1 MFIKCTLILAR
12 KCEAIETVLVSEQP
26 LISFFRV
33 SKIEGVKQMV
43 QTENKQ
49 PIKEIS
55 HQDIYSLYDSWEQ
68 LQSWQEVLPILET
81 FFKDENRPINKQQ
94 IARKYYA
101 CSQIFTV
108 FYVDFS
114 QSMQKM
120 EKQLLELRSKK
131 KL

>member
-1 MFIKCTLILAR
+1 ML
-12 KCEAIETVLVSEQP
+12 
-26 LISFFRV
+26 
-33 SKIEGVKQMV
+33 

-55 HQDIYSLYDSWEQ
+55 HQDIYAVYDVWEQ

-81 FFKDENRPINKQQ
+81 FFEDRKRPVDKQK

-108 FYVDFS
+108 FYKDFS

-120 EKQLLELRSKK
+120 EKQLLELRGKK
-131 KL
+131 KI